1 MAKKNFFYQSGDSL
15 DTTTAGQ
22 TADCWLCDALDVVTQ
37 DFAMA
42 LGASLPKSFASFSSS
57 GHFCC
62 SLVVEFE
69 KLLSLL

>member
-1 MAKKNFFYQSGDSL
+1 MIFFYQSEDSL

-42 LGASLPKSFASFSSS
+42 PPFPSPLPPLLPRPGIF
-57 GHFCC
+57 
-62 SLVVEFE
+62 VVRW
-69 KLLSLL
+69 L